1 MKERAPYVLRRL
13 SELMT
18 GTGWRGAYPEWQNVM
33 VRAGGGDPAQEI
45 QQRDAA
51 RRNRARADLAAR
63 AAEARLRAQNRP
75 PPLLPDGAVWVQRP
89 AAWHQAA
96 EEPIRI
102 GPQNGARIT
111 PELTLFHDCPRA
123 EMVLRQAL
131 APGSAPAPFFL
142 ILDTLHFE
150 GSFLSLVTSLPETEA
165 AALSNRDI
173 LRVELTM
180 TRSAPSKL
188 YGRLNMEQ
196 GPNTAQML
204 AEFSEPADGS
214 SHVAFDLAYGG
225 LRDQPVDRA
234 WIDLIVERPA
244 MMRLTL
250 QDMLLSRY
258 PRAEL

>member
-1 MKERAPYVLRRL
+1 
-13 SELMT
+13 MT
-18 GTGWRGAYPEWQNVM
+18 GTGWRGAQPEWQNVM
-33 VRAGGGDPAQEI
+33 VRAGGSDPAQEI

-51 RRNRARADLAAR
+51 RRSRARADLAAR

-75 PPLLPDGAVWVQRP
+75 PPILPDGAVWVQRP
-89 AAWHQAA
+89 TAWHQAA
-96 EEPIRI
+96 EDPVRI
-102 GPQNGARIT
+102 GPENGAQLT
-111 PELTLFHDCPRA
+111 PDLTLFHDCPRA
-123 EMVLRQAL
+123 EMILRQAM
-131 APGSAPAPFFL
+131 APGTAPAPFAL

-165 AALSNRDI
+165 AALNDRNI
-173 LRVELTM
+173 LRVELSM
-180 TRSAPSKL
+180 TSSAPTKL

-204 AEFSEPADGS
+204 SEFSEPAEGS
-214 SHVAFDLAYGG
+214 SHVAFDLAYSG

-250 QDMLLSRY
+250 HDVLMSRH